1 MIDAAGPD
9 DRLNQIAT
17 LTQRLTD
24 LLAAEAAAFEAHR
37 PQDVM
42 GSTEETVRLAN
53 VYRHESI
60 RIKADPS
67 LLAGAD
73 PAARER
79 LIQATRTFE
88 AVLARHGRAVTAAK
102 TVTEGLVQA
111 IAEEVAS
118 TRAARAPYG
127 SRARVPA
134 PDATAITLNR
144 TA

>member
-1 MIDAAGPD
+1 MIDASGPD
-9 DRLNQIAT
+9 DRVQQLAK

-37 PQDVM
+37 PQDVA

-53 VYRHESI
+53 VYRHESV

-67 LLAGAD
+67 MIAGAD
-73 PAARER
+73 PAARGR
-79 LIQATRTFE
+79 LIQATQTFE

-102 TVTEGLVQA
+102 TVSEGLVQA
-111 IAEEVAS
+111 IAEEVAA

-127 SRARVPA
+127 ATARVPA
-134 PDATAITLNR
+134 SDASAITLNK